1 MHFARTFLLHFPF
14 RKDANYRK
22 SSHKY
27 RYFIQ
32 LYKLYVYFRS
42 CYEVTNCKQS
52 LAGRTS
58 HCASMQIPAWPRN
71 GGTDRILWNVTSAR
85 SRKPKEKRKKQKILH
100 IGKNVISLQSDS
112 RRVLS
117 TNTRE
122 TSLKGNGKGKY
133 SGCGAVG

>member
-85 SRKPKEKRKKQKILH
+85 SRKPKEKSKKFCTLEKMLYLCSPIPEE
-100 IGKNVISLQSDS
+100 S
-112 RRVLS
+112 LS